1 MLQAPGSGSV
11 EKKPGRRTADT
22 VRRCWEWGPGYPQ
35 RWKIQSVSEVV
46 RVLEIT
52 PSAAEV
58 IRQMID
64 NVAAVNGIRVAQ
76 GPSQSTN
83 GDAPQLHVT
92 IAPAAGPLEE
102 DEMIVEDGIAVF
114 VDPDIAPM
122 LDDKLLDLIPVGSE
136 QVQFTLTDQQQT

>member
-1 MLQAPGSGSV
+1 
-11 EKKPGRRTADT
+11 
-22 VRRCWEWGPGYPQ
+22 
-35 RWKIQSVSEVV
+35 
-46 RVLEIT
+46 
-52 PSAAEV
+52 
-58 IRQMID
+58 MID